1 MIRKTTKLIIL
12 TIAALAACINANAQ
26 THADA
31 RIAELVGNGDM
42 LQLHEEYPK
51 LKDSTSM
58 EMLNLLAE
66 SQLGISFNRLEDAA
80 TALDSL
86 LQFHQ
91 EALGPE
97 TSIGLAAL
105 RAMNL
110 LNMGDYAEAGK
121 AGEDL
126 VNALKGSLPFESL
139 YSFMFIEK
147 IGKAL
152 AGTPAHKI
160 ERPAYD
166 VEVPMT
172 VTKAGRG
179 NHLCIPA
186 EVNGI
191 TRNFIFDTGCSFG
204 NFVSETYAEEA
215 GLTIVADSI
224 PVSGMSIGYV
234 KLAVADSMKI
244 GEIICRNPV
253 FMVAPANTGID
264 SVSTF
269 DGVLGYHFIRD
280 VKETIID
287 NESGKFI
294 FPYRISEGTPNMYMS
309 SNTPKLQICYEGKPF
324 DITLDTGNVKSDLGN
339 DFANKFPDAIEGL
352 EPHVSARG
360 GFGGMAD
367 VKVVT
372 LPEFQFSLGDKCV
385 TLHGTEVIPE
395 SPGSSQLFSG
405 SLGADFIMSF
415 RRISINYEN
424 SCVSGL

>member
-172 VTKAGRG
+172 TQAA
-179 NHLCIPA
+179 HSAILC
-186 EVNGI
+186 
-191 TRNFIFDTGCSFG
+191 
-204 NFVSETYAEEA
+204 
-215 GLTIVADSI
+215 
-224 PVSGMSIGYV
+224 
-234 KLAVADSMKI
+234 
-244 GEIICRNPV
+244 
-253 FMVAPANTGID
+253 
-264 SVSTF
+264 
-269 DGVLGYHFIRD
+269 
-280 VKETIID
+280 
-287 NESGKFI
+287 
-294 FPYRISEGTPNMYMS
+294 
-309 SNTPKLQICYEGKPF
+309 PKHTQKKQGSRL
-324 DITLDTGNVKSDLGN
+324 
-339 DFANKFPDAIEGL
+339 
-352 EPHVSARG
+352 
-360 GFGGMAD
+360 
-367 VKVVT
+367 
-372 LPEFQFSLGDKCV
+372 
-385 TLHGTEVIPE
+385 
-395 SPGSSQLFSG
+395 SPTQSPSRACQ
-405 SLGADFIMSF
+405 
-415 RRISINYEN
+415 
-424 SCVSGL
+424 

>member
-1 MIRKTTKLIIL
+1 
-12 TIAALAACINANAQ
+12 
-26 THADA
+26 
-31 RIAELVGNGDM
+31 
-42 LQLHEEYPK
+42 
-51 LKDSTSM
+51 
-58 EMLNLLAE
+58 
-66 SQLGISFNRLEDAA
+66 
-80 TALDSL
+80 
-86 LQFHQ
+86 
-91 EALGPE
+91 
-97 TSIGLAAL
+97 
-105 RAMNL
+105 
-110 LNMGDYAEAGK
+110 
-121 AGEDL
+121 
-126 VNALKGSLPFESL
+126 
-139 YSFMFIEK
+139 
-147 IGKAL
+147 
-152 AGTPAHKI
+152 
-160 ERPAYD
+160 
-166 VEVPMT
+166 
-172 VTKAGRG
+172 
-179 NHLCIPA
+179 
-186 EVNGI
+186 
-191 TRNFIFDTGCSFG
+191 
-204 NFVSETYAEEA
+204 
-215 GLTIVADSI
+215 
-224 PVSGMSIGYV
+224 MSIGYV

-264 SVSTF
+264 SVFTF